1 MTGSIFSSLTVGF
14 ALAMFSAGA
23 AAAEDVILTVDGEIA
38 GSQTLDLTIEDL
50 EALGTEKIVTT
61 TPWHARPTTFEGVPM
76 ASLLKQV
83 GASGDTISV
92 TALNRYRSS
101 IPLSDVRDYGIL
113 LALKQDG
120 AYMPVSDNGPIFIV
134 YPFDSH
140 SHIQNEVY
148 HSRAVW
154 QVRRITVE

>member
-1 MTGSIFSSLTVGF
+1 MTGSVFRPLVLIL
-14 ALAMFSAGA
+14 ALAIFSAGS
-23 AAAEDVILTVDGEIA
+23 AAAEEVILTVDGEIA
-38 GSQTLDLTIEDL
+38 GSHTVDLTLADL
-50 EALGTEKIVTT
+50 EALGTNIIVTT
-61 TPWHARPTTFEGVPM
+61 TPWHTRATTFEGVPM

-83 GASGDTISV
+83 GATGDTISV

-101 IPLSDVRDYGIL
+101 IPVSDVSDYGIL

>member
-1 MTGSIFSSLTVGF
+1 MTGSIFSSLVLSLAVAVFGTVP
-14 ALAMFSAGA
+14 

-38 GSQTLDLTIEDL
+38 GGETLDLTLEDL
-50 EALGTEKIVTT
+50 EALGTEKLVTT
-61 TPWHARPTTFEGVPM
+61 TPWHAQATTFEGVPM
-76 ASLLKQV
+76 ASLLKKV

-92 TALNRYRSS
+92 TALNRYRSA
-101 IPLSDVRDYGIL
+101 IPVSDVRDYDIL

-140 SHIQNEVY
+140 SRIQNEVY

-154 QVRRITVE
+154 QVRHITVE